1 MQKSYLVIGVMSG
14 SSLDGLDLA
23 ACRFEPKENTW
34 DFSIKATDFLPYE
47 EKHRRDLSQLGNAS
61 GIELIKA
68 HADYGT
74 WTGEQVKLFIEKH
87 RLNPDL
93 IASHGHT
100 IFHEPSQGFSFQLGS
115 AAHIAAACG
124 LPCASDFR
132 NTDMAHGGQGAPLAP
147 VSDFDLFP
155 EYDVCVNLGGIANIS
170 YTDED
175 GQRLGYDITVCN
187 LILNHLSIAFGE
199 AYDKDGLFGKGGNL
213 DSSLLLDLESI
224 DYYKHRGAKSIDKV
238 WFYNHILPHFSKA
251 SSSIEDQMHTAYI
264 HIAKMIATHI
274 EKAGQTSKVLL
285 SGGGAKNKYLVQLIQ
300 ENTSTKICIPS
311 DEIIDFKESLLM
323 AYVGLLRLLEKTNS
337 VSSVTGASEASSGGG
352 IYLG

>member
-1 MQKSYLVIGVMSG
+1 M
-14 SSLDGLDLA
+14 
-23 ACRFEPKENTW
+23 
-34 DFSIKATDFLPYE
+34 
-47 EKHRRDLSQLGNAS
+47 
-61 GIELIKA
+61 
-68 HADYGT
+68 
-74 WTGEQVKLFIEKH
+74 
-87 RLNPDL
+87 NPDL

-238 WFYNHILPHFSKA
+238 WFYNHILKSL
-251 SSSIEDQMHTAYI
+251 SSIEDQCTSLYSYKDDSCAY
-264 HIAKMIATHI
+264 
-274 EKAGQTSKVLL
+274 EKAGQTIKER
-285 SGGGAKNKYLVQLIQ
+285 Q
-300 ENTSTKICIPS
+300 EQVFSATFKNTSKKFDSS
-311 DEIIDFKESLLM
+311 DEI
-323 AYVGLLRLLEKTNS
+323 
-337 VSSVTGASEASSGGG
+337 
-352 IYLG
+352 